1 MATFPP
7 ITTPT
12 PDQWMSAF
20 SRIIT
25 ATPFLFIQ
33 APVAFS
39 SFTWKSFWFDLH
51 IVKDGTAGGISIAL
65 NSGAAGADF
74 IEDQTSG
81 VTIINS
87 FSAVGQTAIPLLA
100 GASIAANRDGSWSIW
115 IAQGPPNDAVIIG
128 TGGFFRNA
136 TAIQCISDIFATWAM
151 GGEQIKFVTIS
162 SLVGNLAAN
171 TAVAITGEY
180 H

>member
-7 ITTPT
+7 ISTPT
-12 PDQWMSAF
+12 PDQWMQAF
-20 SRIIT
+20 SRQIT
-25 ATPFLFIQ
+25 GAPFLFIQ
-33 APVAFS
+33 IPVLFTAFTS
-39 SFTWKSFWFDLH
+39 RSFWIDLH
-51 IVKDGTAGGISIAL
+51 IVKDGTAGGVSLTL

-87 FSAVGQTAIPLLA
+87 FSAVGQTALPLLA

-128 TGGFFRNA
+128 TGGFFKNA
-136 TAIQCISDIFATWAM
+136 TAIQCISDVFAIWAM
-151 GGEQIKFVTIS
+151 GGAQITFIAIS
-162 SLVGNLAAN
+162 SLVGNFAAN
-171 TAVAITGEY
+171 TAIVATREY